1 MLVSSKKNI
10 TDNNNMI
17 NNMQYV
23 YKYFLFFNVLIINFI
38 IITIK
43 KYK

>member
-17 NNMQYV
+17 KNMQYV

-38 IITIK
+38 IIYIK